1 MKKDKS
7 KIPAKILEY
16 LKDTFEPGFL
26 FELLGTSSVNGQ
38 KVYDIEVYLDNT
50 ILKLRFNENG
60 RVLERE
66 SRDAF
71 PPDTPDI

>member
-7 KIPAKILEY
+7 KIPAKILGY